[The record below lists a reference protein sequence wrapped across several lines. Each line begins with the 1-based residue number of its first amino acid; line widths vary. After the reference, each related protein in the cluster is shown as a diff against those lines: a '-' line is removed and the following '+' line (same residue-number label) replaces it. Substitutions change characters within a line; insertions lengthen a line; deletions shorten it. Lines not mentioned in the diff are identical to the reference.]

1 MGYYTTYVLNV
12 DTLDLTAQEKE
23 SLERKIGPFGF
34 DGDLEWGFTLYD
46 KWYDHDVD
54 MCALSKEFPKAIF
67 CLYGRGESDD
77 DLWCSY
83 YMDGEVQT
91 SGAEIVY
98 ERVPLGDL
106 YDERL
111 RAQNC
116 RDNSE
121 DKDSES
127 PENLETI
134 LE

>member
-1 MGYYTTYVLNV
+1 MEFSLLAYADLAETRYACLLEGYDEEWRAV
-12 DTLDLTAQEKE
+12 D
-23 SLERKIGPFGF
+23 
-34 DGDLEWGFTLYD
+34 
-46 KWYDHDVD
+46 
-54 MCALSKEFPKAIF
+54 
-67 CLYGRGESDD
+67 
-77 DLWCSY
+77 
-83 YMDGEVQT
+83 
-91 SGAEIVY
+91 GAVRRAVY

-111 RAQNC
+111 HAQNC